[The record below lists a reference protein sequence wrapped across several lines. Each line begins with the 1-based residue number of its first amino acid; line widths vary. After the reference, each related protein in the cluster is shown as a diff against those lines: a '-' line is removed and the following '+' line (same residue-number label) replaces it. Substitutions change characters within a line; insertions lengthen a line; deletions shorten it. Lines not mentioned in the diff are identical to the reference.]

1 MTQIVA
7 ECLTLNNLAIL
18 PRMFFAIFVIVIL
31 IVVNVIVVVVVVVMF
46 LLAFAAYF
54 LSCCARYM
62 LSDTPGGSNGL
73 YNHFNVKLNYS

>member
-1 MTQIVA
+1 MS
-7 ECLTLNNLAIL
+7 CIL
-18 PRMFFAIFVIVIL
+18 VVIVIL
-31 IVVNVIVVVVVVVMF
+31 IVVNVIVVVVVVV
-46 LLAFAAYF
+46 LLVFAVHV